1 MNNSKVEKSQMQPQ
15 EPKSAKKTYRSPA
28 LVSYGDIRELT
39 RSSGM
44 GPTGDNGPMTNNNQ
58 SGT

>member
-15 EPKSAKKTYRSPA
+15 EPQSAKKTYRSPT

-39 RSSGM
+39 RSTGM
-44 GPTGDNGPMTNNNQ
+44 GPTGDNVGMANNKL

>member
-1 MNNSKVEKSQMQPQ
+1 MQPQ
-15 EPKSAKKTYRSPA
+15 EPKSVKKTYRSPT

-39 RSSGM
+39 RNTGD
-44 GPTGDNGPMTNNNQ
+44 GPTGDNSGMANNKV

>member
-1 MNNSKVEKSQMQPQ
+1 MNNSTVDKSQTQPQ
-15 EPKSAKKTYRSPA
+15 EPKSVKKPYHSPT

-39 RSSGM
+39 RNTGT
-44 GPTGDNGPMTNNNQ
+44 GPTGDNAGMANNKL